1 MQTAVSNQQRDIN
14 ETLSAQTA
22 RKQAVENLANN
33 CVEFLSKNDELRS
46 ESRAVIAMLERIDHN
61 TLCEQVHNIEQTL
74 TSLQNFDTL
83 NATLKSTQK
92 KFDNTEKEIRREIT
106 TQDII
111 WKESLLDLEN
121 QISDAK
127 SCLQEQ
133 DLQSLNI
140 KHKVLQQEI
149 KNNELES
156 ASIKESITELDNKFE
171 KAQTKYQELT
181 SAINNKNTGHSD
193 GFKNIQQ
200 ALCEMTAKYN

>member
-92 KFDNTEKEIRREIT
+92 KFDNTEKEIRQEIT

-111 WKESLLDLEN
+111 WKERLLDLEN
-121 QISDAK
+121 QILDVK